1 MPMPWTVMKSSFHE
15 AERLQ
20 REEPDR
26 FDAIVSEGVVAEPD
40 LASKDPLSLVTLY
53 VYDQRVNT

>member
-1 MPMPWTVMKSSFHE
+1 MNSAFRE

-20 REEPDR
+20 QDEPER
-26 FDAIVSEGVVAEPD
+26 FDAIVAEGTVAEPD
-40 LASKDPLSLVTLY
+40 LAEKDPLSLVTLY